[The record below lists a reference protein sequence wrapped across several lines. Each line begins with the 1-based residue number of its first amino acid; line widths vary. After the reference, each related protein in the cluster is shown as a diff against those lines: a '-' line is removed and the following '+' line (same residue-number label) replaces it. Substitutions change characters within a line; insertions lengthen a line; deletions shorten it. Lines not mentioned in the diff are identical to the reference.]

1 METKATCSFKE
12 YASYISVLR
21 FRNLWDMN
29 QQTEHCEYDI
39 FIKAS
44 DVAQTSSQNY
54 ILFLHF
60 RLSNHRQKYSS

>member
-1 METKATCSFKE
+1 
-12 YASYISVLR
+12 
-21 FRNLWDMN
+21 MN

-44 DVAQTSSQNY
+44 DVAQTSSQSY